1 MATRSIKWVPDTQQ
15 GSYAGF
21 SWLTATILGAIEGT
35 GREELGDGHQF
46 ITWCLGAECS
56 SVSGILM
63 ALVTLPDPWHLVR
76 GNIDY
81 LGEARASEGSMLAFH
96 SHSEPIASMAY
107 TAP

>member
-1 MATRSIKWVPDTQQ
+1 MATRSFKWVPDTQQ

-21 SWLTATILGAIEGT
+21 SWLMATILGATDGT

-63 ALVTLPDPWHLVR
+63 ALVTLPD
-76 GNIDY
+76 Y